1 MGEGPEVK
9 GKWVANDQNKVG
21 KRVTRAVFRGAPLVK
36 PGATLVSLRCV
47 GKRIIAK
54 FEGPGAAPVAA
65 APVVTTPVAA
75 TPPSADDPPEPP
87 AKRARGEALA
97 GCRFSIAGIAG
108 RDRAELRETGSA
120 RSSATAGRNRAPSR
134 RTSSPLRRR
143 CAAGPRST
151 RGCGRAP

>member
-1 MGEGPEVK
+1 M
-9 GKWVANDQNKVG
+9 ANDQNKVG

-65 APVVTTPVAA
+65 APVAA
-75 TPPSADDPPEPP
+75 TPPSAAATADDPPEPP

-97 GCRFSIAGIAG
+97 GVRFLGTK
-108 RDRAELRETGSA
+108 ET
-120 RSSATAGRNRAPSR
+120 SR
-134 RTSSPLRRR
+134 
-143 CAAGPRST
+143 G
-151 RGCGRAP
+151 